1 MTTPAAEAVS
11 RRLGAAVRG
20 LSGAW
25 YGRHMASAE
34 RAIRARLPLVDLVLE
49 VRDARAP
56 ASSSFEPLLRRRGPL
71 EPDRRAVVLL
81 NKADLADPS
90 ETEGWVAYIKKQRR
104 CSCVAVNSHSRESIK
119 EVLKVVQARMR
130 EIKHGD
136 SNCTGTALLVG
147 IPNVGKS
154 AIVNAIHQIGRI
166 AAAEKGKLKH
176 AIVSSHPGET
186 RDIRGYKIAS
196 HPNIYVLDTPGVLSP
211 RFADDGSGPRL
222 ALTGAIKDS
231 LLEDYDTAQLLLAIV
246 NSGKEYRKWEKLN
259 KAGDSFSCGNTITPR
274 GHNSKEQY
282 ASDHTQDSVVKA
294 VRQVLFETISS
305 FNGDLG
311 QVDELR
317 RLIGHQLVNLQQV
330 FKVLTEPSE
339 NICKPIATKLVNLYR
354 TGRLGRYTLEHVPDV
369 RQEVVAEL
377 PTA

>member
-1 MTTPAAEAVS
+1 
-11 RRLGAAVRG
+11 
-20 LSGAW
+20 
-25 YGRHMASAE
+25 
-34 RAIRARLPLVDLVLE
+34 
-49 VRDARAP
+49 
-56 ASSSFEPLLRRRGPL
+56 
-71 EPDRRAVVLL
+71 
-81 NKADLADPS
+81 
-90 ETEGWVAYIKKQRR
+90 
-104 CSCVAVNSHSRESIK
+104 
-119 EVLKVVQARMR
+119 MR

-222 ALTGAIKDS
+222 ALT
-231 LLEDYDTAQLLLAIV
+231 V